1 VFVGRSEQSSQLKA
15 VLQLT
20 GHLPLAVEM
29 EGAAV
34 AQVYFDY
41 GVEFAIKIIYLFHV
55 IRRLQ
60 AIFASNRSPS
70 KFRDLNRSLCPAGR
84 VASNIAR
91 WGGPVT

>member
-20 GHLPLAVEM
+20 GHLPLAIKM

-34 AQVYFDY
+34 AQMCFDD
-41 GVEFAIKIIYLFHV
+41 GVAFAIKISNTYHV

-60 AIFASNRSPS
+60 AIFASNRSPQ
-70 KFRDLNRSLCPAGR
+70 
-84 VASNIAR
+84 
-91 WGGPVT
+91 